1 MEAGSHACAGSA
13 LWNFQASGSA
23 KADTACARTGA
34 RLASP
39 AATKLVAR
47 HGDTVARVRLA
58 PRGSDRPDRLE
69 VVNRATHEAASWP
82 LIDRPT
88 RVALYGDLA
97 VLSTAKRH
105 AVYALRITDGR
116 IALVGITQPGDRPVI
131 GAGGL
136 LYQDD
141 SMVAKDRDKLGRLLA
156 PIDRTVTLKLVPL
169 ATVRAELDKVGATQ
183 VSAPISSFSMDGPR
197 VAYAVSD
204 PRGACDQIRFWN
216 IPWRF
221 MSILTK
227 PTGASCLPSHAPG
240 GITNV
245 ALAGSR
251 ALWTTTYGS
260 TTRVL
265 AASIINCEEWVV
277 ARPGAGQQV
286 TGLAG
291 DGPLLTYALA
301 RSPMSAREPSS
312 VSFVPTDVEGRPDRH
327 THRPSAGA
335 RDRRGARRRPRL
347 ERRASPSPPRAASSS
362 AACTSATPARSASR
376 ARRSWLSA
384 IAGR

>member
-1 MEAGSHACAGSA
+1 MRLTLRTSATIAALALGTAVVAGAAAQVCHPDAAGTRSFTVKGAVTSYGFTKGGVAVRWTGSHACAGSA
-13 LWNFQASGSA
+13 LWNFQASRSA

-47 HGDTVARVRLA
+47 HGDTVVRVRLA

-183 VSAPISSFSMDGPR
+183 VSSPDQQLLDGRAARRLRRLGPEGR
-197 VAYAVSD
+197 MRPD
-204 PRGACDQIRFWN
+204 PVLEH
-216 IPWRF
+216 P
-221 MSILTK
+221 
-227 PTGASCLPSHAPG
+227 
-240 GITNV
+240 V
-245 ALAGSR
+245 ALHVDPDQADGARRACRRTRPAGSR
-251 ALWTTTYGS
+251 
-260 TTRVL
+260 
-265 AASIINCEEWVV
+265 
-277 ARPGAGQQV
+277 
-286 TGLAG
+286 
-291 DGPLLTYALA
+291 
-301 RSPMSAREPSS
+301 
-312 VSFVPTDVEGRPDRH
+312 
-327 THRPSAGA
+327 
-335 RDRRGARRRPRL
+335 
-347 ERRASPSPPRAASSS
+347 
-362 AACTSATPARSASR
+362 TSR
-376 ARRSWLSA
+376 
-384 IAGR
+384 